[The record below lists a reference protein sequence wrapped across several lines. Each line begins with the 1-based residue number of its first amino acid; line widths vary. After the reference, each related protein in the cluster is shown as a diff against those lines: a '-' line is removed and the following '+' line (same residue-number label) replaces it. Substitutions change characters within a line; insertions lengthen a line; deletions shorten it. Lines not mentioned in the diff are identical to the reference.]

1 LLKLYNSMGKKLE
14 PFRPVNKKYVAM
26 FTCGPSVY
34 QKSHIGNFRTFLFE
48 DVLAR
53 YLEFSGY
60 KIVRGMNF
68 TDIED
73 KAIQEAERQKT
84 TVLRITEKNIRIFLN
99 EMNLLR
105 MKPPEF
111 LPRASECIHET
122 AAIIQVLLNKQYAYR
137 YRGNVYFDP
146 LRFRGFGKLYGL
158 DMSEWPVKKRR
169 FHKDTYPGIQWNLG
183 DFILWHGYKEGDRY
197 FWDTQIGRGRPSWN
211 VQDAGIVSKY
221 FDETLSLYCG
231 GIDNLFRHHDYSLA
245 IIESVRPHQMAR
257 FWLHCHHLF
266 VNGQKMSKS
275 RKNIIYSD
283 SLRKYGYSM
292 SEIRFFL
299 IYGHYRERLDYSDR
313 GMKSAVER
321 LRTFRAAVRKFG
333 ELPYRKAS
341 PEKQISQRLKKVFTE
356 HMDNNLRVR
365 DAFDGL
371 YGIITNASISDLN
384 TGEASGVVKTLR
396 EIDEVFQVIF

>member
-1 LLKLYNSMGKKLE
+1 MLTLYNSLGKKLE
-14 PFRPVNKKYVAM
+14 PFQPVNKKYVTM

-48 DVLAR
+48 DLLAR

-60 KIVRGMNF
+60 KVVRGMNF

-73 KAIQEAERQKT
+73 KAIQEAERQQT
-84 TVLRITEKNIRIFLN
+84 TVRRITEKNIRVFLN
-99 EMNLLR
+99 EMDLFR

-122 AAIIQVLLNKQYAYR
+122 AGIIQTLLKKQYAYR

-146 LRFRGFGKLYGL
+146 LRFCGFGKLYGL
-158 DMSEWPVKKRR
+158 DMSEWPAKKQR
-169 FHKDTYPGIQWNLG
+169 FHKDTYPGIRWNLG

-197 FWDTQIGRGRPSWN
+197 SWDTQIGKGRPSWN

-245 IIESVRPHQMAR
+245 ILESVRPYQMAR
-257 FWLHCHHLF
+257 FWLHCHHLY

-275 RKNIIYSD
+275 RRNILYSD
-283 SLRKYGYSM
+283 SLRKHGYSM

-299 IYGHYRERLDYSDR
+299 IYKHYRERLDYSDR

-321 LRTFRAAVRKFG
+321 LRAFKAAVRKFG
-333 ELPYRKAS
+333 KIPPRKSSAGN
-341 PEKQISQRLKKVFTE
+341 QISRRLTKVFTE
-356 HMDNNLRVR
+356 HMDNDLQVR
-365 DAFDGL
+365 HAFDGL
-371 YGIITNASISDLN
+371 HEIIVNTSLSDLN
-384 TGEASGVVKTLR
+384 AGEASGAVKTLR
-396 EIDEVFQVIF
+396 KIDEVLQVIF